1 MQVIAWWLPTCI
13 IGLILAIC
21 GGFIMHI
28 LHPKITMFI
37 IASSIIVESLLFA
50 LQPRHAG
57 YWPWVFPAMCCVTI
71 SIDLMFNVTS
81 VFFST
86 KLPARQQGLAGALT
100 NTILAG
106 SIALGL
112 GFAQVVETKTAY
124 QGERQSYKNVFWFN
138 VALGAM
144 ALIIFMAFVRIDRAV
159 SDSTADE
166 KALAERNALEKL
178 SDLQTAMNFR
188 LADGET
194 SATSTWTQESW
205 IQPFDFERAE
215 IRDRDA
221 ISELSRSISV
231 YRASTQRSSRIF
243 DQPPSPLD
251 NVPPEVPTRDTDLR
265 LEHPL
270 LRRVPA
276 VAKKTVSR

>member
-1 MQVIAWWLPTCI
+1 
-13 IGLILAIC
+13 
-21 GGFIMHI
+21 MHI
-28 LHPKITMFI
+28 LHPKTTMFI
-37 IASSIIVESLLFA
+37 TASGIIVESLLFA
-50 LQPRHAG
+50 LQPHHAG
-57 YWPWVFPAMCCVTI
+57 YWPWVFPAMCCAII
-71 SIDLMFNVTS
+71 SIDLIFNVTS

-112 GFAQVVETKTAY
+112 GFAQIVETKTAY

-159 SDSTADE
+159 SDLTADE

-178 SDLQTAMNFR
+178 SDLQTAMKFR

-194 SATSTWTQESW
+194 STTSTWTQESW

-231 YRASTQRSSRIF
+231 YSASTQRSSRIF

-251 NVPPEVPTRDTDLR
+251 DVSPEVPTRDKDLR

-276 VAKKTVSR
+276 VAKRPLAGRELSLETGSKF